1 MTSYLQVLDSLV
13 HGLLLSGLIGTMI
26 IDDEGRVG
34 EFFNFFCFSFSRIH
48 TYEMYTVCSLSF
60 LAHYRGL

>member
-26 IDDEGRVG
+26 NDDEGRVG

-48 TYEMYTVCSLSF
+48 TYEMCMFFVLSYA
-60 LAHYRGL
+60 L